1 MPAQGITGSQEPMGP
16 IQDNGQGAGIL
27 REAEIIGQVFDTYII
42 LQHGQTM
49 YLIDQHAA
57 HERIRYETL
66 KKRISGG
73 QVFSQMVLEPYII
86 RLSPE
91 EYDFLSSRMADFE
104 RAGFEIEAFGPQ
116 TVIIRSVPDIPGG
129 FVLYDFNEIL
139 DRWMG
144 TSGEK
149 SGISDQAIYMMACK
163 SAIKANR
170 RMEKDEIR
178 ALVDQLISMENP
190 YTCVHGRPVI
200 ISISQKELEKR
211 FKRIV

>member
-1 MPAQGITGSQEPMGP
+1 
-16 IQDNGQGAGIL
+16 
-27 REAEIIGQVFDTYII
+27 
-42 LQHGQTM
+42 
-49 YLIDQHAA
+49 
-57 HERIRYETL
+57 
-66 KKRISGG
+66 
-73 QVFSQMVLEPYII
+73 
-86 RLSPE
+86 
-91 EYDFLSSRMADFE
+91 
-104 RAGFEIEAFGPQ
+104 
-116 TVIIRSVPDIPGG
+116 
-129 FVLYDFNEIL
+129 
-139 DRWMG
+139 MG